1 MARLFYVYVD
11 SRLDT
16 QEPFYVGKGN
26 LRRTNDYKCHNRK
39 WHIIVAKHGVSRK
52 VVLESDDESAALFE
66 EARLIFELKT
76 RDYLGGANMDDG
88 GKGVKGYKHTLDTKE
103 ILSNLSRARLNT
115 EEERQKAHEK
125 FSRMWKH
132 DRARIMETHVRGI
145 MHGKARLTEDNVREV
160 RKAYDELDRNER
172 GSTSRFLREW
182 SERLS
187 VTPENIFRVVNRK
200 SWTHLP

>member
-1 MARLFYVYVD
+1 MTKLFYVYVD
-11 SRLDT
+11 SRHDT

-26 LRRTNDYKCHNRK
+26 LSRTKDFKRRNRK
-39 WHIIVAKHGVSRK
+39 WHNIVAKHGVTRK
-52 VVLESDDESAALFE
+52 IVFETQDESSALFE

-88 GKGVKGYKHTLDTKE
+88 GKGVKGYKHTLGTRE

-115 EEERQKAHEK
+115 EEERKKASEK
-125 FSRMWKH
+125 FSHMWNR
-132 DRARIMETHVRGI
+132 DRDRIMKTHIRGVT
-145 MHGKARLTEDNVREV
+145 HHKARLTETDVIEV
-160 RKAYDELDRNER
+160 RKAYDVLDRGVR
-172 GSTSRFLREW
+172 GAISNFLREW

-200 SWTHLP
+200 SWVHLL